1 MIKSFSLF
9 ILLLFAFVIMG
20 AVQAQDDKVPEVK
33 QEGNLHVL
41 KMTGLYRFHEVID
54 MLKVHLFEEGWIVR
68 DIQDV
73 DVAMSKLGKLVP
85 NKIIHVSKPAYL
97 ISSVEKSQ
105 MNALTHTQSIIV
117 YQVLDD
123 ETESEIQNIGSAPG
137 EIVIA
142 FVDPVKMAK
151 FVDLPK
157 PQYIDETRK
166 ELKKA
171 VEETARFFVESQ
183 ISTMP
188 APSAPA
194 N

>member
-9 ILLLFAFVIMG
+9 VLLLFAFVIMG
-20 AVQAQDDKVPEVK
+20 AVQAQDAKVPEVK

-41 KMTGLYRFHEVID
+41 KMSGLYRFHEVID

-73 DVAMSKLGKLVP
+73 DVAMSKLGKLIP

-97 ISSVEKSQ
+97 IEAVEKSQ
-105 MNALTHTQSIIV
+105 MNALIQTQSIVIYHK
-117 YQVLDD
+117 YQGEEDD
-123 ETESEIQNIGSAPG
+123 EIDTITDEPG

-142 FVDPVKMAK
+142 FIDPVKMAK
-151 FVDLPK
+151 FVKLPEPSNTK
-157 PQYIDETRK
+157 ETRE

-171 VEETARFFVESQ
+171 IEETARFFVESK
-183 ISTMP
+183 INVP
-188 APSAPA
+188 PVE
-194 N
+194 

>member
-9 ILLLFAFVIMG
+9 ALLLFAFVIMG
-20 AVQAQDDKVPEVK
+20 AAQAQNTKVPEVK

-41 KMTGLYRFHEVID
+41 KMSGLYRFHEVID

-73 DVAMSKLGKLVP
+73 DVAISKLGKLVP
-85 NKIIHVSKPAYL
+85 NKIIRVSKPAYL
-97 ISSVEKSQ
+97 IDTVEESQ

-117 YQVLDD
+117 YQVFEDD
-123 ETESEIQNIGSAPG
+123 DESEIQTIGPVPG

-142 FVDPVKMAK
+142 FIDPVKMAK
-151 FVDLPK
+151 FVNLPK
-157 PQYIDETRK
+157 PQHLDDTRK

-171 VEETARFFVESQ
+171 LEETARFFVESQ

-188 APSAPA
+188 VPS

>member
-9 ILLLFAFVIMG
+9 VLLLFVFVIMG
-20 AVQAQDDKVPEVK
+20 AVQAQDAKVPEVK
-33 QEGNLHVL
+33 QEGNLYVL
-41 KMTGLYRFHEVID
+41 KMPGLYRFHEVID

-97 ISSVEKSQ
+97 IDAVEKSQ
-105 MNALTHTQSIIV
+105 MNALIQTQSIVIYHE
-117 YQVLDD
+117 YQGD
-123 ETESEIQNIGSAPG
+123 ENGEIDTITPEPG

-142 FVDPVKMAK
+142 FIDPVKMAK
-151 FVDLPK
+151 FVKLSK
-157 PQYIDETRK
+157 PQHVDDTRN

-183 ISTMP
+183 ISTKP
-188 APSAPA
+188 VPLKK

>member
-9 ILLLFAFVIMG
+9 VLLLFVFVIMG
-20 AVQAQDDKVPEVK
+20 AVQAQDAKVPEVK
-33 QEGNLHVL
+33 QEGNLYVL
-41 KMTGLYRFHEVID
+41 KMPGLYRFHEVID

-97 ISSVEKSQ
+97 IDAVEKSQ
-105 MNALTHTQSIIV
+105 MNALIQTQSIVIYHE
-117 YQVLDD
+117 YQSD
-123 ETESEIQNIGSAPG
+123 ENGEIDTITPEPG

-142 FVDPVKMAK
+142 FIDPVKMAK
-151 FVDLPK
+151 FVKLSK
-157 PQYIDETRK
+157 PQHVDDTRN

-171 VEETARFFVESQ
+171 VEETARFFVESE
-183 ISTMP
+183 ISTKP
-188 APSAPA
+188 VPLKK

>member
-9 ILLLFAFVIMG
+9 VLLLFVFVVMG
-20 AVQAQDDKVPEVK
+20 TVQAQDTKVPEVK
-33 QEGNLHVL
+33 QEGNLYVL
-41 KMTGLYRFHEVID
+41 KMPGFYRFHEVID

-97 ISSVEKSQ
+97 IDAVEKSQ
-105 MNALTHTQSIIV
+105 MNALIQTQSIVI
-117 YQVLDD
+117 YH
-123 ETESEIQNIGSAPG
+123 EYEENGEIDTLTPEPG

-142 FVDPVKMAK
+142 FIDPVKMAK
-151 FVDLPK
+151 FVKLLK
-157 PQYIDETRK
+157 PQHVDDTRN

-171 VEETARFFVESQ
+171 VEETARFFVESE
-183 ISTMP
+183 ISTKP
-188 APSAPA
+188 VPLKK